1 MEKNQEI
8 FTYMLPQG
16 LRIICAP
23 GQTESG
29 MAHFTE
35 HMSFKG
41 TRRRSAR
48 QVISCMESVGGDL
61 NAFTGKEETVYYCTC
76 LQQHVSR
83 AIDLLL
89 DIALQ
94 STYPQEEMQREVE
107 VVIDEIESYQDQPS
121 ELIYDE
127 FESLLFPGHP
137 LGRNILGDA
146 DTLRTFRSDDMQ
158 RYAQRLYHPER
169 MVLYVLGN
177 VKPEKVLREV
187 EKKLRVLMAVSTRTY
202 EDKSTYLSPEVHV
215 LVPDTPHPDSC
226 ITRKMDTHQAHVV
239 IGAQAFGAADP
250 RHLHMFFL
258 SNMLGGPAM
267 SSRLNLALRER
278 NGLVYTVES
287 NHTTYTDTG
296 VWSVYYGCDAKDRA
310 RCRRLVLRELDKLVQ
325 SPMSQRTLDAARRQL
340 KGQIGISYDNFENVA
355 IGMAKR
361 FLHYGQTLS
370 RQQFFACE
378 MRRIS
383 SVRSCSMGI
392 IRRCHRNTTR
402 FIYLPVY
409 SFIYRCCSHFA
420 HIALN
425 IRICILICD
434 GKRYQISKRQKIKP
448 CDLTGRKSIDHRIQ

>member
-1 MEKNQEI
+1 MQQQ
-8 FTYMLPQG
+8 TYTTYTLPQG
-16 LRIICAP
+16 LRIVCAP
-23 GQTESG
+23 GQTDVVYLGIAIDAGTRHELPSESG

-41 TRRRSAR
+41 TSRRSAR
-48 QVISCMESVGGDL
+48 QVLSAMESVGGEL

-76 LQQHVSR
+76 LGQHVPR

-89 DIALQ
+89 DIAFC
-94 STYPQEEMQREVE
+94 STYPQEEMNREVE

-146 DTLRTFRSDDMQ
+146 ETLRTFRSADMQ

-169 MVLYVLGN
+169 MVLFVLGN
-177 VKPEKVLREV
+177 VKPEKVLRAV
-187 EKKLRVLMAVSTRTY
+187 EKAPSPLPLWGSATTPLILPKEHSPKGGAGRGLVS
-202 EDKSTYLSPEVHV
+202 
-215 LVPDTPHPDSC
+215 
-226 ITRKMDTHQAHVV
+226 RKMDTHQAHVI

-250 RHLHMFFL
+250 RHIHMFFL

-310 RCRRLVLRELDKLVQ
+310 RCRRLVLRELDKLMQ

-361 FLHYGQTLS
+361 YLHYGETLTKEQLFDRLDAITPEDLLATAQTVFSPEKL
-370 RQQFFACE
+370 FTLE
-378 MRRIS
+378 Y
-383 SVRSCSMGI
+383 V
-392 IRRCHRNTTR
+392 
-402 FIYLPVY
+402 
-409 SFIYRCCSHFA
+409 
-420 HIALN
+420 
-425 IRICILICD
+425 
-434 GKRYQISKRQKIKP
+434 
-448 CDLTGRKSIDHRIQ
+448 

>member
-1 MEKNQEI
+1 MSEEQPS
-8 FTYMLPQG
+8 FTTHTLPCG
-16 LRIICAP
+16 LRIVCAP
-23 GQTESG
+23 GRTDTVYLGIAVDAGTRHELPGESG

-48 QVISCMESVGGDL
+48 QVISCMEGVGGDL
-61 NAFTGKEETVYYCTC
+61 NAFTGKEETLYYCTC
-76 LQQHVSR
+76 LRPHVRR

-89 DIALQ
+89 DIALE

-146 DTLRTFRSDDMQ
+146 DTLRTFRSADMQ

-177 VKPEKVLREV
+177 VDPEKVVRWA
-187 EKKLRVLMAVSTRTY
+187 EKIRARSY
-202 EDKSTYLSPEVHV
+202 GHKSTPLLQEEHALIPNDPCDGSRIVR
-215 LVPDTPHPDSC
+215 
-226 ITRKMDTHQAHVV
+226 RKDTHQAHVV
-239 IGAQAFGAADP
+239 IGAQAFGATDP
-250 RHLHMFFL
+250 RHLYLYFL

-287 NHTTYTDTG
+287 NSVSYTDTG
-296 VWSVYYGCDAKDRA
+296 VWSVYYGCDEGDRA
-310 RCRRLVLRELDKLVQ
+310 RCRRLVLRELDKLTQ
-325 SPMSQRTLDAARRQL
+325 HPLSQRTLDAARRQL
-340 KGQIGISYDNFENVA
+340 KGQTGISYDNFENVA

-361 FLHYGQTLS
+361 FLHYGKTLS
-370 RQQFFACE
+370 RQALFERLDA
-378 MRRIS
+378 I
-383 SVRSCSMGI
+383 
-392 IRRCHRNTTR
+392 TTE
-402 FIYLPVY
+402 
-409 SFIYRCCSHFA
+409 
-420 HIALN
+420 
-425 IRICILICD
+425 
-434 GKRYQISKRQKIKP
+434 
-448 CDLTGRKSIDHRIQ
+448 DLLTTAQTVFSPEKLLTLEYV

>member
-1 MEKNQEI
+1 MYTT
-8 FTYMLPQG
+8 FSLPNG

-23 GQTESG
+23 GQTDTVYLGIAIDAGTRHELPSESG

-76 LQQHVSR
+76 LSQHVSR

-146 DTLRTFRSDDMQ
+146 DTLRTFHSADMQ
-158 RYAQRLYHPER
+158 RYARRLYHPER
-169 MVLYVLGN
+169 MVLYVLGDVDPN
-177 VKPEKVLREV
+177 QVIRLAGKNIARYNLSTPTGVLQSSNGSTAVLPREYWHV
-187 EKKLRVLMAVSTRTY
+187 TR
-202 EDKSTYLSPEVHV
+202 
-215 LVPDTPHPDSC
+215 
-226 ITRKMDTHQAHVV
+226 RKDTHQAHIV
-239 IGAQAFGAADP
+239 IGSQVFGGNDP
-250 RHLHMFFL
+250 RHLHLYFL

-287 NHTTYTDTG
+287 NYTAYTDTG
-296 VWSVYYGCDAKDRA
+296 VWTIYYGCDAQDRT
-310 RCRRLVLRELDKLVQ
+310 RCRRLVLRELDKLTQ

-361 FLHYGQTLS
+361 FLHYGKTLTKEQLFERLDALTPDDLLQTAQYVFSPDRL
-370 RQQFFACE
+370 
-378 MRRIS
+378 
-383 SVRSCSMGI
+383 
-392 IRRCHRNTTR
+392 
-402 FIYLPVY
+402 
-409 SFIYRCCSHFA
+409 
-420 HIALN
+420 
-425 IRICILICD
+425 
-434 GKRYQISKRQKIKP
+434 
-448 CDLTGRKSIDHRIQ
+448 LTLEYV